1 MKAFWLSHRTG
12 LRAKTIK
19 SLIVA
24 LLIPL
29 FSFGGPSGFYTA
41 AQALSNPVPKSST
54 NDAKSVTA
62 CSSKYKLAFQ
72 YSKTNKSQYS
82 AMMLGW
88 RRGTPTV
95 LSNEANMLLEWKR
108 GTPTVTAL
116 LGGAQTALTRFLSA
130 NPSANVE
137 PNLLIIDDQFDTQTA
152 VDAANSAVA
161 DGCVLGVIGP
171 SSSHIAK
178 YVIPIYS
185 AAGIPMISPSAIDP
199 SLANTSGGTF
209 HRIVLPEDPNDLRT
223 LNTLKAMGITKPA
236 IFEDD
241 QSNPDLMSRW
251 ARAPNILTQ
260 SLLEWKRGTPTVTA
274 RTEIINKLK
283 AEGANGYLFNGYGGY
298 DGYNGNSELAGLF
311 AGELYS
317 VCPSCKPLVYGE
329 NSGILF
335 MDEKWIS
342 TGNFGFDSFTALSNS
357 MPMQFHSSTIQEY
370 FDYFG
375 NTQYLAESYDA
386 TKFLLAG
393 ILAGNTTRSNLNT
406 FINTKKFNGLSG
418 PISFE
423 SNGELSGRTQLR
435 FSVINQQI
443 TAVSGLPSGYVPNE
457 AVSSFTPSS
466 PTLTNLTIKVKDF
479 TDSAT
484 ASFIDVNTAYA
495 NYRISRLADSSAV
508 LSLPNG
514 VSTITVSPNS
524 PTLKAVDRQEIGIR
538 RSQFEVTVTS
548 GSITSVKNL
557 KDNSSVS
564 ASGGIYNLKLPAPTV
579 IMKLG
584 SSTNFEGAQ
593 LIVEP
598 YITSSLNQLR
608 EGDSGYFNSNNEV
621 FLTYVPKYK
630 YDYSFAFNKP
640 EWWQNK
646 GYAGGTFMA
655 SSLTSDP
662 FTISVTPPTSKIT
675 GQLSGT
681 FGTDSKVYLEMFE
694 GRWRPDGSTQISTDG
709 HFGFPGYNDF
719 PLRIRA
725 VSIVDGKQVSFA
737 YSESFTLTTGSPTKL
752 NLSVTL
758 PTLNVSGQATVD
770 GVAQP
775 NADFS
780 VQISTP
786 TGRLTVL
793 NSKTDASGNFSLGLP
808 SDTYT
813 ITFAQPGTRDF
824 ATTQIQC
831 VVVGGVS
838 KTCNAAL
845 GAPTLVGILS
855 GIPGLT
861 KASAY
866 LFNDYGGGKWY
877 MSKMGYNTPLNSN
890 NKFSFFTTPGTY
902 RIQFM
907 VWANGRNY
915 AVFGPKCVVVAGSK
929 TVCDA
934 TFPADK
940 FNIKFKNLNGTAFTG
955 NMAVNFS
962 LATTN
967 EQVMG
972 MQTTLK
978 VLESDTFTVPLIDG
992 DYKLKINPAID
1003 SVTTGVS
1010 REFTFS
1016 ITSGS
1021 VTNLKP
1027 TDTSTAIT
1035 ASGGIFSLTLGQPQL
1050 AGRVFDSNGTT
1061 PLSGMRIYYGKP
1073 GVAEY
1078 VGPITDA
1085 SGFFIF
1091 DLANKI
1097 VDGPINIWALD
1108 AYSKKLITTGI
1119 STGTNIESVT
1129 ITNGYGP
1136 TNIVLVARSPNLTG
1150 TVSAPGGVAK
1160 MNYLRLLTL
1169 QSGKWIY
1176 SGRTMRTGT
1185 LGQFGIY
1192 LPVGSYRIQ
1201 TYSDNSVGGL
1211 ETLGPICAVTSDTP
1225 TVCNI
1230 SMDVP
1235 NVTGSVSV
1243 SGKTTSFW
1251 FVNFTKTDGT
1261 GGSQGGIT
1269 DWGSEN
1275 KFAAKLEP
1283 GTYRASVGLYVYGEN
1298 KYFQLVNIFSNEC
1311 VVPSTGS
1318 VICSIAAPAPNLK
1331 FKVRSSTGEVLTSS
1345 YLYLLQVKSGNNYI
1359 GYNNISSGYLQ
1370 KTSGGLGST
1379 FESPLLDGSYRLTLT
1394 PQGNVTSGGVAQ
1406 VYIFDVSSG
1415 LVTNL
1420 RIEGTTTAITPSDGV
1435 YTLRLRSPALAGRV
1449 VTADGASGAAN
1460 IRVEAFLGNNQ
1471 FNAYTDNNGY
1481 FGFNLGSTNIDG
1493 SYVLRA
1499 RVNENDNLRADSL
1512 ETTTVVSG
1520 GLGPVNLVLNLRVPN
1535 VTGTV
1540 SGPLGLSTNT
1550 WVYARKLT
1558 QNGGWQEVSNPYRYT
1573 TAEGKFGYNL
1583 EPGTYQFEV
1592 QGNLERAGG
1601 TGTTSANCVV
1611 VAGQNKECNVTLP
1624 APNMT
1629 GVLKIGGV
1637 ITQGS
1642 VEFLKASSN
1651 AKENF
1656 YSYVGKS
1663 TSTNNIG
1670 YFGLSMSPGTYR
1682 SRVYVWSKNNYYFGP
1697 TCVVPDSGNVTCDID
1712 LPATNLRVQV
1722 SSSSG
1727 VAQTAGTAI
1736 LISANFDG
1744 YRFDGSWIN
1753 AQSAQAGIFDLNLVN
1768 GNYTI
1773 TAYPGSN
1780 QKLGKP
1786 QVFNITVESST
1797 VTSIKQLGSISNLT
1811 STSGVYTLTLASS
1824 PIAGTVVAPDGT
1836 TPTPNSRVDLY
1847 NQQKICQ
1854 YCEISASNSDQSG
1867 YFGFDKVQDGQYEMI
1882 ARQPY
1887 ADPTKADSL
1896 PISVTVT
1903 GGMGSS
1909 TLVVPLRTP
1918 NVTGVVRG
1926 PLGVSAGN
1934 WIQVF
1939 RVTEN
1944 NGRTQP
1950 ATAKAVYTD
1959 AQGNF
1964 SFNLES
1970 GNYLFYAQADLK
1982 SAGGIATTSN
1992 LCVVPSSG
2000 NVTCSITLNSA
2011 NLKIKIVNDS
2021 NAVLEGSWA
2030 YIYYAEKEQNSI
2042 KNANPGFSFTSSGVG
2057 EVFLEDGTWSLQ
2069 VEPPYNNSLYSRTN
2083 LTVKVASGAVTEV
2096 KNSSG
2101 ETLTVSGGYYSIPL
2115 PGVNLKGLISF
2126 GGETYTTSAYVQ
2138 IKRFNGKYYDYVDG
2152 RWVYNGVFGFKVAAG
2167 TYQIEVRPYS
2177 NSSNGPVVTYVS
2189 DCVVASSGV
2198 TTCNVALS
2206 SGNLSGKIT
2215 NELGDTY
2222 RYSYANIWKMANG
2235 EYRDY
2240 QWVEVNSGVF
2250 RVNLAD
2256 GTYRIRVEPYW
2267 EYRSSYTSREYEITV
2282 LSNAVTQVK
2291 DLWLNE
2297 TVTAVSGIYP
2307 FRLGTPSVRGKVLQP
2322 GTSTV
2327 GVRDVNILVAPVG
2340 QENKWIYS
2348 TNTDTSGNFA
2358 LTIPDGTYVIQ
2369 AVPYGTGFQYGKSES
2384 QTITVSGGSMSGTI
2398 TLRLRNP
2405 NLTGRIVTPGAS
2417 PVPLANV
2424 NVNIWIENEYF
2435 YTWTDSSGQFGVFV
2449 DKANPDCPNRCSLM
2463 LNYFKSSDYTF
2474 KRYAISSI
2482 GNIGDKAIGGVTSRV
2497 TVVVPQTGSLTLP
2510 NQYGYV
2516 AVESI
2521 DSVTSQSTW
2530 SSGGH
2535 TDESGQV
2542 GLNLD
2547 TGVKYRLT
2555 FYPGYQVVGQFAPK
2569 VVNIESFSPVTNET
2583 MTVSFDKPNL
2593 QLKVSSHAGVANMY
2607 GWYQVNKLNVS
2618 TSQYEFYSNNY
2629 LNQLGEGAVI
2639 LPNGTF
2645 TIRFWP
2651 GKTSGVE
2658 REISVTVSS
2667 GVASGSEISA
2677 GIATVVLP
2685 TGNISGYVRNQSSV
2699 ALKEIIVTAVRDTDS
2714 TKTISTVT
2722 DENGYYELNLDR
2734 TYAWTVKAIEV
2745 KSAAFSSVSIAT
2757 ASPSNS
2763 ALANRNITI
2772 TIP

>member
-1 MKAFWLSHRTG
+1 
-12 LRAKTIK
+12 
-19 SLIVA
+19 
-24 LLIPL
+24 LIPL
-29 FSFGGPSGFYTA
+29 FSFGGPTGFYTA
-41 AQALSNPVPKSST
+41 AQALTNSVPKSST

-72 YSKTNKSQYS
+72 YSKTNKNKYN
-82 AMMLGW
+82 AAMLGW

-116 LGGAQTALTRFLSA
+116 LGGAQTALNRFLTA
-130 NPSANVE
+130 NPSANVDA
-137 PNLLIIDDQFDTQTA
+137 NLMVIDDQFDTQTA

-161 DGCVLGVIGP
+161 DGCILGVIGP
-171 SSSHIAK
+171 SSSHIAE

-185 AAGIPMISPSAIDP
+185 AAGIPMISPAAIDP
-199 SLANTSGGTF
+199 SLANTAGGTF

-223 LNTLKAMGITKPA
+223 LSTLKAMGITKPA

-241 QSNPDLMSRW
+241 QSNPELLSRW
-251 ARAPNILTQ
+251 ARAPNVLPQ
-260 SLLEWKRGTPTVTA
+260 SLLEWKRGTPTVTS
-274 RTEIINKLK
+274 RTEIINKVK
-283 AEGANGYLFNGYGGY
+283 ADGANGYLFNGYGGF
-298 DGYNGNSELAGLF
+298 DGYNGNSELAGTF
-311 AGELYS
+311 AGELKS
-317 VCPSCKPLVYGE
+317 ACSNCSPLIYGE

-357 MPMQFHSSTIQEY
+357 MPMQFHSSSIQDY
-370 FDYFG
+370 FKYFG
-375 NTQYLAESYDA
+375 NTQFLAESYDA

-423 SNGELSGRTQLR
+423 SNGELSGRTQFR
-435 FSVINQQI
+435 FSVVNQQI
-443 TAVSGLPSGYVPNE
+443 TAVSGLPSGYVPDE

-466 PTLTNLTIKVKDF
+466 PTLTSLTIKVKDF

-484 ASFIDVNTAYA
+484 ASFIDVNTTYN

-514 VSTITVSPNS
+514 VSTITISPNS
-524 PTLKAVDRQEIGIR
+524 PTLKANDREEIGIR
-538 RSQFEVTVTS
+538 RSQYEVTIS
-548 GSITSVKNL
+548 GGAVTSVKDL
-557 KDNSSVS
+557 KSSTTIA
-564 ASGGIYNLKLPAPTV
+564 ASGGMYNLTLPAPTA
-579 IMKLG
+579 IIKIGG
-584 SSTNFEGAQ
+584 SVNFKGSQ
-593 LIVEP
+593 LVVQP
-598 YITSSLNQLR
+598 YITSALNQLR
-608 EGDSGYFNSNNEV
+608 EGDLGYFNLNNEV

-630 YDYSFAFNKP
+630 YDYSISFSNP
-640 EWWQNK
+640 EFWQNK
-646 GYAGGTFMA
+646 GYIGGEFLA
-655 SSLTSDP
+655 SSLTTDP
-662 FTISVTPPTSKIT
+662 TRISVTAPTSKIT

-681 FGTDSKVYLEMFE
+681 YGANSKVYLEMFE
-694 GRWRPDGSTQISTDG
+694 GRWRPDGSTQISADG

-719 PLRIRA
+719 PLRVRA
-725 VSIVDGKQVSFA
+725 VSIVDGNQVSFT

-752 NLSVTL
+752 NLSVAM
-758 PTLNVSGQATVD
+758 PSLNVSGAATLEGTGQP
-770 GVAQP
+770 GV
-775 NADFS
+775 NFT
-780 VQISTP
+780 VQRTDAS
-786 TGRLTVL
+786 GRLTVL
-793 NSKTDASGNFSLGLP
+793 IGKTDSSGNFSLGLP

-813 ITFAQPGTRDF
+813 ISFNQPTSRDF
-824 ATTQIQC
+824 TTTQIQC
-831 VVVGGVS
+831 VVVSGVS
-838 KTCNAAL
+838 KVCNAAL
-845 GAPTLVGILS
+845 GVPTLVGTLS

-866 LFNDYGGGKWY
+866 LYSDYGGGKWY
-877 MSKMGYNTPLNSN
+877 LNKIGYNVPLNSE
-890 NKFSFFTTPGTY
+890 NKFSFFTVPGTY
-902 RIQFM
+902 RVQFM
-907 VWANGRNY
+907 IWANGKNY
-915 AVFGPKCVVVAGSK
+915 AVFGPKCVVVAGVK

-934 TFPADK
+934 AFPTDK
-940 FNIKFKNLNGTAFTG
+940 FNFKVKNLDGTPYAG
-955 NMAVNFS
+955 SASVNFS
-962 LATTN
+962 LTTTN
-967 EQVMG
+967 EQITG
-972 MQTTLK
+972 LQTTLNIA
-978 VLESDTFTVPLIDG
+978 ESDSFTVPLLDG
-992 DYKLKINPAID
+992 EYKFRINPRIESAT
-1003 SVTTGVS
+1003 VGVS

-1016 ITSGS
+1016 VSSGAIS
-1021 VTNLKP
+1021 SLVA
-1027 TDTSTAIT
+1027 TDTTTAIT
-1035 ASGGIFSLTLGQPQL
+1035 ASSGIFSLVLGRPQL
-1050 AGRVFDSNGTT
+1050 AGRVVGSDGVT
-1061 PLSGMRIYYGKP
+1061 PLSNMRIYFGTP
-1073 GVAEY
+1073 GVSENT
-1078 VGPITDA
+1078 GPTTNA
-1085 SGFFIF
+1085 SGNFVF
-1091 DLANKI
+1091 NTNTKI
-1097 VDGPINIWALD
+1097 SNGIISVWALD
-1108 AYSKKLITTGI
+1108 SFNKKIPTSGI
-1119 STGTNIESVT
+1119 STGTSIESIT

-1136 TNIVLVARSPNLTG
+1136 TNILLTAKVPNLTG
-1150 TVSAPGGVAK
+1150 IVSAPGGVAK
-1160 MNYLRLLTL
+1160 QNFLRLLTL

-1176 SGRTMRTGT
+1176 NGRTMRTGT

-1211 ETLGPICAVTSDTP
+1211 ETLGPICVVSSDTP

-1235 NVTGSVSV
+1235 NLTGTVSV
-1243 SGKTTSFW
+1243 SGKTSNFW
-1251 FVNFTKTDGT
+1251 FVNFTKIDGT
-1261 GGSQGGIT
+1261 GGSPGGIT

-1275 KFAAKLEP
+1275 NFAAKLEP

-1298 KYFQLVNIFSNEC
+1298 KYFQLVNTFSNEC

-1318 VICSIAAPAPNLK
+1318 VVCDIAAPAPNLK

-1345 YLYLLQVKSGNNYI
+1345 YLHLLQIKSGNNYI
-1359 GYNNISSGYLQ
+1359 GYNNISSNFLQ

-1379 FESPLLDGSYRLTLT
+1379 FEAPLLDGSYRLTIT

-1406 VYIFDVSSG
+1406 VFIFDVSNG
-1415 LVTNL
+1415 VVTNL
-1420 RIEGTTTAITPSDGV
+1420 RIEGTTTAISPSDGV

-1449 VTADGASGAAN
+1449 VTADGATGAAN
-1460 IRVEAFLGNNQ
+1460 IRVEALLGKNP
-1471 FNAYTDNNGY
+1471 FIAYTDSNGY
-1481 FGFNLGSTNIDG
+1481 FGFNLGSENIDG
-1493 SYVLRA
+1493 SYVVRA
-1499 RVNENDNLRADSL
+1499 RVNESDNLRADSL
-1512 ETTTVVSG
+1512 ETTTTVSD
-1520 GLGPVNLVLNLRVPN
+1520 GLGPINLVLNLRAPN

-1540 SGPLGLSTNT
+1540 SGPLGLSTDT
-1550 WVYARKLT
+1550 WVYAKKLN
-1558 QNGGWQEVSNPYRYT
+1558 QNGGWQEISNPYRYT

-1583 EPGTYQFEV
+1583 EPGTYQFDV

-1611 VAGQNKECNVTLP
+1611 IAGQNKVCDITLP

-1642 VEFLKASSN
+1642 VEFLKATSN

-1663 TSTNNIG
+1663 TATNNSG

-1722 SSSSG
+1722 ASSSG

-1736 LISANFDG
+1736 LISGYFDG

-1753 AQSAQAGIFDLNLVN
+1753 AQSAQVGIFDLNLVN

-1786 QVFNITVESST
+1786 QTFNITVESST
-1797 VTSIKQLGSISNLT
+1797 VTSIKQSGSTSNLT
-1811 STSGVYTLTLASS
+1811 AASGIYTLTLASS
-1824 PIAGTVVAPDGT
+1824 PVAGTVVATDGT

-1847 NQQKICQ
+1847 NQQKICS
-1854 YCEISASNSDQSG
+1854 YCEVTATTSDQSG
-1867 YFGFDKVQDGQYEMI
+1867 YFGFDKVEDGQYQMI

-1896 PISVTVT
+1896 PVSVTVT

-1918 NVTGVVRG
+1918 NMTGVVRG

-1934 WIQVF
+1934 WIQVYK
-1939 RVTEN
+1939 VTEN

-1950 ATAKAVYTD
+1950 ATAKGVYTD

-1964 SFNLES
+1964 SFNLEA

-2000 NVTCSITLNSA
+2000 NVTCNITLNSA
-2011 NLKIKIVNDS
+2011 NLKVKIVDDA

-2042 KNANPGFSFTSSGVG
+2042 KNTNPSFSFTSSGVG

-2069 VEPPYNNSLYSRTN
+2069 AEPPYNNSLYSRSV

-2101 ETLTVSGGYYSIPL
+2101 ETLTVSSGYYSIPL

-2126 GGETYTTSAYVQ
+2126 GGETYTNSSYIQV
-2138 IKRFNGKYYDYVDG
+2138 KRFNGKYYDYTDG
-2152 RWVYNGVFGFKVAAG
+2152 RWVYNGVFGFKVAPG
-2167 TYQIEVRPYS
+2167 TYQLEVRPYS
-2177 NSSNGPVVTYVS
+2177 NSTNGPVVTYVS

-2198 TTCNVALS
+2198 ATCNVALS

-2282 LSNAVTQVK
+2282 VSNAVTQVK

-2297 TVTAVSGIYP
+2297 TVTAVSGVYP
-2307 FRLGTPSVRGKVLQP
+2307 FRLGTPSVSGKVLEP

-2340 QENKWIYS
+2340 EENKWIYS
-2348 TNTDTSGNFA
+2348 TNTDASGNFA
-2358 LTIPDGTYVIQ
+2358 LTIPDGTYVIR

-2384 QTITVSGGSMSGTI
+2384 QTITVSGGAMSGTI

-2417 PVPLANV
+2417 PVGLANV

-2449 DKANPDCPNRCSLM
+2449 DKANPDCPSNCSLM

-2474 KRYAISSI
+2474 KRYTIGAI
-2482 GNIGDKAIGGVTSRV
+2482 GNIGDKAIGGVTSRA
-2497 TVVVPQTGSLTLP
+2497 TVVVPQSGSLTLP

-2542 GLNLD
+2542 GLNLE

-2607 GWYQVNKLNVS
+2607 GWYQVNKLNSS

-2639 LPNGTF
+2639 LPDGSF

-2667 GVASGSEISA
+2667 GVASGSEISD
-2677 GIATVVLP
+2677 GKATVVLP

-2763 ALANRNITI
+2763 ALSNRNITI

>member
-1 MKAFWLSHRTG
+1 MKAFWLRHRTSFKS
-12 LRAKTIK
+12 RTIK
-19 SLIVA
+19 LLIA
-24 LLIPL
+24 SLLIPL
-29 FSFGGPSGFYTA
+29 FSFGGPTGFYTA
-41 AQALSNPVPKSST
+41 AQALSNSVPKSSS
-54 NDAKSVTA
+54 NDAKSVTT
-62 CSSKYKLAFQ
+62 CSSKFKLAFQ
-72 YSKTNKSQYS
+72 YSKTNKNKYN
-82 AMMLGW
+82 AAMLGW

-116 LGGAQTALTRFLSA
+116 LGGAQTALNRFLSA
-130 NPSANVE
+130 NPSANVDA
-137 PNLLIIDDQFDTQTA
+137 NLMVIDDQFDTQTA
-152 VDAANSAVA
+152 VDQANSVVA

-178 YVIPIYS
+178 HVIPIYS

-199 SLANTSGGTF
+199 SLANTAGGTF

-223 LNTLKAMGITKPA
+223 LNTLKAMGITRPA

-251 ARAPNILTQ
+251 ARAPNVLPQ
-260 SLLEWKRGTPTVTA
+260 SLLEWKRGTPTVTS
-274 RTEIINKLK
+274 RTEIINKAK
-283 AEGANGYLFNGYGGY
+283 SDGANGYLYNGYEDWDSY
-298 DGYNGNSELAGLF
+298 DGGPTRF
-311 AGELYS
+311 APEFKQ
-317 VCPSCKPLVYGE
+317 VCPTCSPLVYGE

-335 MDEKWIS
+335 FDQKWFDPV
-342 TGNFGFDSFTALSNS
+342 GNPGFESVTVLSNS
-357 MPMQFHSSTIQEY
+357 MPMQYHSNTYLAY
-370 FDYFG
+370 FDDTGHF
-375 NTQYLAESYDA
+375 QYTAESYDA

-393 ILAGNTTRSNLNT
+393 ILAGNTTRSNLNNY
-406 FINTKKFNGLSG
+406 INTKKFNGLSG
-418 PISFE
+418 PISFKT
-423 SNGELSGRTQLR
+423 NGELASRSQFVFRIVNG
-435 FSVINQQI
+435 QI
-443 TAVSGLPSGYVPNE
+443 TLVSGLPAGYIPNE
-457 AVSSFTPSS
+457 AISSFTASS

-484 ASFIDVNTAYA
+484 ASFIDVNTSYN
-495 NYRISRLADSSAV
+495 NYRISRLEDSSAV

-514 VSTITVSPNS
+514 VSTITISPNS
-524 PTLKAVDRQEIGIR
+524 PTLKANDRQEIGIR
-538 RSQFEVTVTS
+538 RSQYEVTVTS

-557 KDNSSVS
+557 KDNSTVS
-564 ASGGIYNLKLPAPTV
+564 ASGGIYSLKLPAPTV
-579 IMKLG
+579 IMKVSG
-584 SSTNFEGAQ
+584 ASNFSGAELVVQ
-593 LIVEP
+593 P
-598 YITSSLNQLR
+598 YITSALNQLR
-608 EGDSGYFNSNNEV
+608 EGDRGYFNTNNEV
-621 FLTYVPKYK
+621 YVTYVPKYK
-630 YDYSFAFNKP
+630 YDYSVTFSDP
-640 EWWQNK
+640 EFWQNA
-646 GYAGGTFMA
+646 GYVGDEFLA

-662 FTISVTPPTSKIT
+662 TRISITPPTSKIT

-681 FGTDSKVYLEMFE
+681 YGADSKIYLENFD
-694 GRWRPDGSTQISTDG
+694 GRWRFSDSTLISADG
-709 HFGFPGYNDF
+709 HFGFAGYNNTPF
-719 PLRIRA
+719 RVRA
-725 VSIVDGKQVSFA
+725 VSIVNGNQVSFA
-737 YSESFTLTTGSPTKL
+737 YSESFTLTTASPTKF
-752 NLSVTL
+752 N
-758 PTLNVSGQATVD
+758 
-770 GVAQP
+770 
-775 NADFS
+775 
-780 VQISTP
+780 
-786 TGRLTVL
+786 LTVAMPASNVTGAATL
-793 NSKTDASGNFSLGLP
+793 EGTGKPGVDFTVQRSDQSGRITVLIGKTDSSGNFSLGLP
-808 SDTYT
+808 ADTYT
-813 ITFAQPGTRDF
+813 IIFNQPASRDF
-824 ATTQIQC
+824 STTQIQC
-831 VVVGGVS
+831 VVVTGVS
-838 KTCNAAL
+838 KVCNAAL
-845 GAPTLVGILS
+845 GAPTLVGTLS
-855 GIPGLT
+855 GIPGLV

-866 LFNDYGGGKWY
+866 LFNDFGGGKWF
-877 MSKMGYNTPLNSN
+877 MSKMGYNTPLNSE

-907 VWANGRNY
+907 IAANGRNY
-915 AVFGPKCVVVAGSK
+915 GVFGPKCVVVAGVK

-934 TFPADK
+934 AFPTDK
-940 FNIKFKNLNGTAFTG
+940 FNFKVKNLDGTPYVGSAS
-955 NMAVNFS
+955 VNFS
-962 LATTN
+962 LTSTN
-967 EQVMG
+967 EQITG
-972 MQTTLK
+972 LQTTLNIS
-978 VLESDTFTVPLIDG
+978 ESDSFTVPLLNG
-992 DYKLKINPAID
+992 DYKLRINPRTD
-1003 SVTTGVS
+1003 SATVGVS

-1016 ITSGS
+1016 VSSGVIS
-1021 VTNLKP
+1021 SFVA
-1027 TDTSTAIT
+1027 TDTTTAIT
-1035 ASGGIFSLTLGQPQL
+1035 ATSGIYSLVLGRPQL
-1050 AGRVFDSNGTT
+1050 AGRVVGSDGVT
-1061 PLSGMRIYYGKP
+1061 PLSNMRVYYGTP
-1073 GVAEY
+1073 GVSENA
-1078 VGPITDA
+1078 GPLTNT
-1085 SGFFIF
+1085 SGNFVFNL
-1091 DLANKI
+1091 DTKLSNG
-1097 VDGPINIWALD
+1097 VVSIWALD
-1108 AYSKKLITTGI
+1108 AFNKKVGTSGI
-1119 STGTNIESVT
+1119 STGTSVETVT
-1129 ITNGYGP
+1129 ISDGFGP
-1136 TNIVLVARSPNLTG
+1136 TNILLKAKIPNLVG
-1150 TVSAPGGVAK
+1150 TVSAPGGVSK

-1176 SGRTMRTGT
+1176 NGRTMRTGT

-1192 LPVGSYRIQ
+1192 LPIGSYRIQ
-1201 TYSDNSVGGL
+1201 TYSDSAVGGL
-1211 ETLGPICAVTSDTP
+1211 GTLGPICAVTSDTP

-1235 NVTGSVSV
+1235 NVTGSISV
-1243 SGKTTSFW
+1243 SGKTSSFW
-1251 FVNFTKTDGT
+1251 FVNFAKTDGT
-1261 GGSQGGIT
+1261 GAQQGGII
-1269 DWGSEN
+1269 DWSAESE
-1275 KFAAKLEP
+1275 FAAKLEP
-1283 GTYRASVGLYVYGEN
+1283 GIYRASVGLYVYGEN

-1318 VICSIAAPAPNLK
+1318 VVCDIAAPAPNLK
-1331 FKVRSSTGEVLTSS
+1331 FKVRSSTGEVLTSN
-1345 YLYLLQVKSGNNYI
+1345 YIYQLQVKSGNNYL
-1359 GYNNISSGYLQ
+1359 GDGSISSGYLQ

-1379 FESPLLDGSYRLTLT
+1379 FESPLLDGSYRLTLS
-1394 PQGNVTSGGVAQ
+1394 PQGNATSGGVAQ

-1415 LVTNL
+1415 AVTNL
-1420 RIEGTTTAITPSDGV
+1420 RIEGTTTAITPADGV

-1449 VTADGASGAAN
+1449 VTADGATGAAN
-1460 IRVEAFLGNNQ
+1460 IRVEAFLGKNQ

-1481 FGFNLGSTNIDG
+1481 FGFNLGSANIDG
-1493 SYVLRA
+1493 SYVVRA

-1520 GLGPVNLVLNLRVPN
+1520 GLGPVNLVLNLRFPN

-1550 WVYARKLT
+1550 WVYAKRLT

-1583 EPGTYQFEV
+1583 EPGTYQFDV

-1611 VAGQNKECNVTLP
+1611 VAGQNKECNITLP

-1642 VEFLKASSN
+1642 VEFLKATSN

-1663 TSTNNIG
+1663 TATNNSG

-1697 TCVVPDSGNVTCDID
+1697 ACVVPDSGSVTCDID

-1722 SSSSG
+1722 ASSNG
-1727 VAQTAGTAI
+1727 VAQTTGTAI

-1753 AQSAQAGIFDLNLVN
+1753 AQSAQAGIFDLNLIN

-1811 STSGVYTLTLASS
+1811 ASSGIYTLTLASS

-1847 NQQKICQ
+1847 NQQKVCL
-1854 YCEISASNSDQSG
+1854 YCEMSATSSDQSG
-1867 YFGFDKVQDGQYEMI
+1867 YFSFEKVQDGQYQMI

-1896 PISVTVT
+1896 PVSVTVT

-1934 WIQVF
+1934 WIQATK
-1939 RVTEN
+1939 VTEN
-1944 NGRTQP
+1944 NGRSEL
-1950 ATAKAVYTD
+1950 ATARAVVTD

-1964 SFNLES
+1964 SFNLEP

-2000 NVTCSITLNSA
+2000 NVTCNITLNSS

-2021 NAVLEGSWA
+2021 NSVLEGSWA
-2030 YIYYAEKEQNSI
+2030 YIYYAEKEMSSV
-2042 KNANPGFSFTSSGVG
+2042 KNTNPGFSYTSSGVG

-2096 KNSSG
+2096 KNFSG
-2101 ETLTVSGGYYSIPL
+2101 ETLTASGGYYSIPL

-2126 GGETYTTSAYVQ
+2126 GGETYTTSTYVQ
-2138 IKRFNGKYYDYVDG
+2138 VKRFNGKYYDYTDG
-2152 RWVYNGVFGFKVAAG
+2152 RWVYNGVFGFKVAPG
-2167 TYQIEVRPYS
+2167 TYQLEVRPYS
-2177 NSSNGPVVTYVS
+2177 NSSNGPVVTYSS
-2189 DCVVASSGV
+2189 DCVVATSGV

-2222 RYSYANIWKMANG
+2222 RYSYANMWKMVNG

-2267 EYRSSYTSREYEITV
+2267 DYRSSYTSREYEITV
-2282 LSNAVTQVK
+2282 VSNAVTQVK
-2291 DLWLNE
+2291 DLWSNE

-2307 FRLGTPSVRGKVLQP
+2307 FRLGTPSVRGKVLEP

-2327 GVRDVNILVAPVG
+2327 GVRDVNILVAPLG

-2348 TNTDTSGNFA
+2348 TNTDNSGNFA

-2384 QTITVSGGSMSGTI
+2384 QTITVTGGAMSGTI

-2417 PVPLANV
+2417 PVGLANV

-2449 DKANPDCPNRCSLM
+2449 DKANPDCPSKCSLM

-2474 KRYAISSI
+2474 KRYTIGAI

-2497 TVVVPQTGSLTLP
+2497 TVLIPQTGSLTIP

-2530 SSGGH
+2530 GSGGH

-2542 GLNLD
+2542 GLDLT

-2569 VVNIESFSPVTNET
+2569 VVNIESFSPITNET
-2583 MTVSFDKPNL
+2583 MTVSFDRPNL

-2607 GWYQVNKLNVS
+2607 GWYQVNKLNSS
-2618 TSQYEFYSNNY
+2618 TSQYEFFTNNY

-2639 LPNGTF
+2639 LPDGSF

-2677 GIATVVLP
+2677 GKATVVLP
-2685 TGNISGYVRNQSSV
+2685 TGNISGFVRNQSSV

-2734 TYAWTVKAIEV
+2734 TYAWTIKAIEV

-2757 ASPSNS
+2757 ASPSNA
-2763 ALANRNITI
+2763 ALSNRNITI

>member
-1 MKAFWLSHRTG
+1 M
-12 LRAKTIK
+12 
-19 SLIVA
+19 
-24 LLIPL
+24 
-29 FSFGGPSGFYTA
+29 PS
-41 AQALSNPVPKSST
+41 
-54 NDAKSVTA
+54 
-62 CSSKYKLAFQ
+62 
-72 YSKTNKSQYS
+72 
-82 AMMLGW
+82 
-88 RRGTPTV
+88 
-95 LSNEANMLLEWKR
+95 
-108 GTPTVTAL
+108 
-116 LGGAQTALTRFLSA
+116 
-130 NPSANVE
+130 
-137 PNLLIIDDQFDTQTA
+137 
-152 VDAANSAVA
+152 
-161 DGCVLGVIGP
+161 
-171 SSSHIAK
+171 
-178 YVIPIYS
+178 
-185 AAGIPMISPSAIDP
+185 
-199 SLANTSGGTF
+199 
-209 HRIVLPEDPNDLRT
+209 
-223 LNTLKAMGITKPA
+223 
-236 IFEDD
+236 
-241 QSNPDLMSRW
+241 
-251 ARAPNILTQ
+251 
-260 SLLEWKRGTPTVTA
+260 
-274 RTEIINKLK
+274 
-283 AEGANGYLFNGYGGY
+283 
-298 DGYNGNSELAGLF
+298 
-311 AGELYS
+311 
-317 VCPSCKPLVYGE
+317 
-329 NSGILF
+329 
-335 MDEKWIS
+335 
-342 TGNFGFDSFTALSNS
+342 
-357 MPMQFHSSTIQEY
+357 
-370 FDYFG
+370 
-375 NTQYLAESYDA
+375 
-386 TKFLLAG
+386 
-393 ILAGNTTRSNLNT
+393 
-406 FINTKKFNGLSG
+406 
-418 PISFE
+418 
-423 SNGELSGRTQLR
+423 
-435 FSVINQQI
+435 
-443 TAVSGLPSGYVPNE
+443 
-457 AVSSFTPSS
+457 
-466 PTLTNLTIKVKDF
+466 
-479 TDSAT
+479 
-484 ASFIDVNTAYA
+484 
-495 NYRISRLADSSAV
+495 
-508 LSLPNG
+508 
-514 VSTITVSPNS
+514 
-524 PTLKAVDRQEIGIR
+524 
-538 RSQFEVTVTS
+538 
-548 GSITSVKNL
+548 
-557 KDNSSVS
+557 
-564 ASGGIYNLKLPAPTV
+564 
-579 IMKLG
+579 
-584 SSTNFEGAQ
+584 
-593 LIVEP
+593 
-598 YITSSLNQLR
+598 
-608 EGDSGYFNSNNEV
+608 
-621 FLTYVPKYK
+621 
-630 YDYSFAFNKP
+630 
-640 EWWQNK
+640 
-646 GYAGGTFMA
+646 
-655 SSLTSDP
+655 
-662 FTISVTPPTSKIT
+662 
-675 GQLSGT
+675 
-681 FGTDSKVYLEMFE
+681 
-694 GRWRPDGSTQISTDG
+694 
-709 HFGFPGYNDF
+709 
-719 PLRIRA
+719 
-725 VSIVDGKQVSFA
+725 
-737 YSESFTLTTGSPTKL
+737 
-752 NLSVTL
+752 
-758 PTLNVSGQATVD
+758 LNVSGAATLEGTGQP
-770 GVAQP
+770 GV
-775 NADFS
+775 NFT
-780 VQISTP
+780 VQRTDAS
-786 TGRLTVL
+786 GRLTVL
-793 NSKTDASGNFSLGLP
+793 IGKTDSSGNFSLGLP

-813 ITFAQPGTRDF
+813 ISFNQPTSRDF
-824 ATTQIQC
+824 STTQIQC
-831 VVVGGVS
+831 VVVSGVS
-838 KTCNAAL
+838 KVCNAAL
-845 GAPTLVGILS
+845 GVPTLVGTLS

-866 LFNDYGGGKWY
+866 LYTDYGGGKWY
-877 MSKMGYNTPLNSN
+877 LNKMGYNVPLNSE
-890 NKFSFFTTPGTY
+890 NKFSFFTVPGTY
-902 RIQFM
+902 RVQFM
-907 VWANGRNY
+907 VWANGKNY
-915 AVFGPKCVVVAGSK
+915 AVFGPKCVVVAGVK

-934 TFPADK
+934 AFPTDK
-940 FNIKFKNLNGTAFTG
+940 FNFKVKNLDGTPYVGSAS
-955 NMAVNFS
+955 VNFS
-962 LATTN
+962 LTTTN
-967 EQVMG
+967 EQITG
-972 MQTTLK
+972 LQTTLNIA
-978 VLESDTFTVPLIDG
+978 ESDSFTVPLLDG
-992 DYKLKINPAID
+992 EYKFRINPRIESAT
-1003 SVTTGVS
+1003 VGVS

-1016 ITSGS
+1016 VSSGAIS
-1021 VTNLKP
+1021 SFVA
-1027 TDTSTAIT
+1027 TDTTTAIT
-1035 ASGGIFSLTLGQPQL
+1035 ASSGIFSLVLGRPQL
-1050 AGRVFDSNGTT
+1050 AGRVVGSDGVT
-1061 PLSGMRIYYGKP
+1061 PLSNMRIYFGTP
-1073 GVAEY
+1073 GVSENT
-1078 VGPITDA
+1078 GPTTNA
-1085 SGFFIF
+1085 SGNFVF
-1091 DLANKI
+1091 NTNTKI
-1097 VDGPINIWALD
+1097 SNGVISVWALD
-1108 AYSKKLITTGI
+1108 SFNKKIPTSGI
-1119 STGTNIESVT
+1119 SIGTSIESVT

-1136 TNIVLVARSPNLTG
+1136 TDILLRAKEPNLTG
-1150 TVSAPGGVAK
+1150 IVSAPGGVAK
-1160 MNYLRLLTL
+1160 QNFLRLLTL

-1176 SGRTMRTGT
+1176 NGRTMRTGT

-1201 TYSDNSVGGL
+1201 TYSDSTVGGL
-1211 ETLGPICAVTSDTP
+1211 ETLGPICAVSSDTP

-1235 NVTGSVSV
+1235 NLTGTVSV
-1243 SGKTTSFW
+1243 SGKTTDFW

-1269 DWGSEN
+1269 DWGSQN

-1283 GTYRASVGLYVYGEN
+1283 GTYRASVGLYVYGES

-1311 VVPSTGS
+1311 VVPSTGL
-1318 VICSIAAPAPNLK
+1318 VVCDIAAPAPNLK

-1359 GYNNISSGYLQ
+1359 GYNNISSSFLQ
-1370 KTSGGLGST
+1370 KTTGGLGST
-1379 FESPLLDGSYRLTLT
+1379 FESSLLDGSYRLTLT
-1394 PQGNVTSGGVAQ
+1394 PQGNVTSAGVAQ
-1406 VYIFDVSSG
+1406 VFIFDVSG
-1415 LVTNL
+1415 GAVTNL
-1420 RIEGTTTAITPSDGV
+1420 RIEGTTTAISPSDGV

-1449 VTADGASGAAN
+1449 VTADGATGAAN
-1460 IRVEAFLGNNQ
+1460 IRVEALLGKNP
-1471 FNAYTDNNGY
+1471 FIAYTDSNGY
-1481 FGFNLGSTNIDG
+1481 FGFNLGSGNIDG
-1493 SYVLRA
+1493 SYVVRA
-1499 RVNENDNLRADSL
+1499 RVNESDNLRADSL
-1512 ETTTVVSG
+1512 ETTTTVSD
-1520 GLGPVNLVLNLRVPN
+1520 GLGPINLVLNLRAPN

-1540 SGPLGLSTNT
+1540 SGPLGLSTDT
-1550 WVYARKLT
+1550 WVYAKKLN
-1558 QNGGWQEVSNPYRYT
+1558 QNGGWQEISNPYRYT

-1583 EPGTYQFEV
+1583 EPGTYQFDV

-1611 VAGQNKECNVTLP
+1611 IAGQNKVCDITLP

-1642 VEFLKASSN
+1642 VEFLKATSN

-1663 TSTNNIG
+1663 TATNNSG

-1722 SSSSG
+1722 ASSSG

-1736 LISANFDG
+1736 LISGYFDG

-1753 AQSAQAGIFDLNLVN
+1753 AQSAQVGIFDLNLVN

-1786 QVFNITVESST
+1786 QTFNITVESST
-1797 VTSIKQLGSISNLT
+1797 VTSIKQSGSTSNLT
-1811 STSGVYTLTLASS
+1811 AASGIYTLTLASS
-1824 PIAGTVVAPDGT
+1824 PVAGTVVATDGT

-1847 NQQKICQ
+1847 NQQKICS
-1854 YCEISASNSDQSG
+1854 YCEVTATTSDQSG
-1867 YFGFDKVQDGQYEMI
+1867 YFGFDKVEDGQYQMI

-1896 PISVTVT
+1896 PVSVTVT

-1918 NVTGVVRG
+1918 NMTGVVRG

-1934 WIQVF
+1934 WIQVYK
-1939 RVTEN
+1939 VTEN

-1950 ATAKAVYTD
+1950 ATAKGVYTD

-1964 SFNLES
+1964 SFNLEA

-2000 NVTCSITLNSA
+2000 NVTCNITLNSA
-2011 NLKIKIVNDS
+2011 NLKIKIVDDA

-2042 KNANPGFSFTSSGVG
+2042 KNTNPGFSFTSSGVG

-2069 VEPPYNNSLYSRTN
+2069 AEPPYNNSLYSRSV

-2101 ETLTVSGGYYSIPL
+2101 ETLTVSSGYYSIPL

-2126 GGETYTTSAYVQ
+2126 GGETYTNSSYIQV
-2138 IKRFNGKYYDYVDG
+2138 KRFNGKYYDYTDG
-2152 RWVYNGVFGFKVAAG
+2152 RWIYNGVFGFKVAPG
-2167 TYQIEVRPYS
+2167 TYQLEVRPYS
-2177 NSSNGPVVTYVS
+2177 NSTNGPVVTYVS

-2198 TTCNVALS
+2198 ATCNVALS

-2282 LSNAVTQVK
+2282 VSNAVTQVK

-2297 TVTAVSGIYP
+2297 TVTAVSGVYP
-2307 FRLGTPSVRGKVLQP
+2307 FRLGTPSVSGKVLEP

-2340 QENKWIYS
+2340 EENKWIYS
-2348 TNTDTSGNFA
+2348 TNTDASGNFA
-2358 LTIPDGTYVIQ
+2358 LTIPDGTYVIR

-2384 QTITVSGGSMSGTI
+2384 QTITVSGGAMSGTI

-2417 PVPLANV
+2417 PVGLANV

-2449 DKANPDCPNRCSLM
+2449 DKANPDCPSNCSLM

-2474 KRYAISSI
+2474 KRYTIGAI
-2482 GNIGDKAIGGVTSRV
+2482 GNIGDKAIGGVTSRA
-2497 TVVVPQTGSLTLP
+2497 TVVVPQSGSLTLP

-2542 GLNLD
+2542 GLNLE

-2607 GWYQVNKLNVS
+2607 GWYQVNKLNSS

-2639 LPNGTF
+2639 LPDGSF

-2667 GVASGSEISA
+2667 GVASGSEISD
-2677 GIATVVLP
+2677 GKATVVLP

-2763 ALANRNITI
+2763 ALSNRNITI

>member
-1 MKAFWLSHRTG
+1 
-12 LRAKTIK
+12 
-19 SLIVA
+19 
-24 LLIPL
+24 
-29 FSFGGPSGFYTA
+29 
-41 AQALSNPVPKSST
+41 
-54 NDAKSVTA
+54 
-62 CSSKYKLAFQ
+62 
-72 YSKTNKSQYS
+72 
-82 AMMLGW
+82 
-88 RRGTPTV
+88 
-95 LSNEANMLLEWKR
+95 
-108 GTPTVTAL
+108 
-116 LGGAQTALTRFLSA
+116 
-130 NPSANVE
+130 
-137 PNLLIIDDQFDTQTA
+137 
-152 VDAANSAVA
+152 
-161 DGCVLGVIGP
+161 
-171 SSSHIAK
+171 
-178 YVIPIYS
+178 
-185 AAGIPMISPSAIDP
+185 
-199 SLANTSGGTF
+199 
-209 HRIVLPEDPNDLRT
+209 
-223 LNTLKAMGITKPA
+223 
-236 IFEDD
+236 
-241 QSNPDLMSRW
+241 
-251 ARAPNILTQ
+251 
-260 SLLEWKRGTPTVTA
+260 
-274 RTEIINKLK
+274 
-283 AEGANGYLFNGYGGY
+283 
-298 DGYNGNSELAGLF
+298 
-311 AGELYS
+311 
-317 VCPSCKPLVYGE
+317 
-329 NSGILF
+329 
-335 MDEKWIS
+335 
-342 TGNFGFDSFTALSNS
+342 
-357 MPMQFHSSTIQEY
+357 
-370 FDYFG
+370 
-375 NTQYLAESYDA
+375 
-386 TKFLLAG
+386 
-393 ILAGNTTRSNLNT
+393 
-406 FINTKKFNGLSG
+406 
-418 PISFE
+418 
-423 SNGELSGRTQLR
+423 
-435 FSVINQQI
+435 
-443 TAVSGLPSGYVPNE
+443 
-457 AVSSFTPSS
+457 
-466 PTLTNLTIKVKDF
+466 
-479 TDSAT
+479 
-484 ASFIDVNTAYA
+484 
-495 NYRISRLADSSAV
+495 
-508 LSLPNG
+508 
-514 VSTITVSPNS
+514 
-524 PTLKAVDRQEIGIR
+524 
-538 RSQFEVTVTS
+538 
-548 GSITSVKNL
+548 
-557 KDNSSVS
+557 
-564 ASGGIYNLKLPAPTV
+564 
-579 IMKLG
+579 
-584 SSTNFEGAQ
+584 
-593 LIVEP
+593 
-598 YITSSLNQLR
+598 
-608 EGDSGYFNSNNEV
+608 
-621 FLTYVPKYK
+621 
-630 YDYSFAFNKP
+630 
-640 EWWQNK
+640 
-646 GYAGGTFMA
+646 
-655 SSLTSDP
+655 
-662 FTISVTPPTSKIT
+662 
-675 GQLSGT
+675 
-681 FGTDSKVYLEMFE
+681 
-694 GRWRPDGSTQISTDG
+694 
-709 HFGFPGYNDF
+709 
-719 PLRIRA
+719 
-725 VSIVDGKQVSFA
+725 
-737 YSESFTLTTGSPTKL
+737 
-752 NLSVTL
+752 
-758 PTLNVSGQATVD
+758 
-770 GVAQP
+770 
-775 NADFS
+775 
-780 VQISTP
+780 
-786 TGRLTVL
+786 
-793 NSKTDASGNFSLGLP
+793 
-808 SDTYT
+808 
-813 ITFAQPGTRDF
+813 
-824 ATTQIQC
+824 
-831 VVVGGVS
+831 
-838 KTCNAAL
+838 
-845 GAPTLVGILS
+845 
-855 GIPGLT
+855 
-861 KASAY
+861 
-866 LFNDYGGGKWY
+866 
-877 MSKMGYNTPLNSN
+877 MGYNVPLNSE
-890 NKFSFFTTPGTY
+890 NKFSFFTVPGTY
-902 RIQFM
+902 RVQFM
-907 VWANGRNY
+907 IWANGKNY
-915 AVFGPKCVVVAGSK
+915 AVFGPKCVVVAGVK

-934 TFPADK
+934 AFPTDK
-940 FNIKFKNLNGTAFTG
+940 FNFKVKNLDGTPYVGSAS
-955 NMAVNFS
+955 VNFS
-962 LATTN
+962 LTTTN
-967 EQVMG
+967 EQITG
-972 MQTTLK
+972 LQTTLNIA
-978 VLESDTFTVPLIDG
+978 ESDSFTVPLLDG
-992 DYKLKINPAID
+992 EYKFRINPRIESAT
-1003 SVTTGVS
+1003 VGVS

-1016 ITSGS
+1016 VSSGAIS
-1021 VTNLKP
+1021 SFVA
-1027 TDTSTAIT
+1027 TDTTTAIT
-1035 ASGGIFSLTLGQPQL
+1035 ASSGIFSLVLGRPQL
-1050 AGRVFDSNGTT
+1050 AGRVVGSDGVT
-1061 PLSGMRIYYGKP
+1061 PLSNMRIYFGTP
-1073 GVAEY
+1073 GVSENT
-1078 VGPITDA
+1078 GPKTNA
-1085 SGFFIF
+1085 SGNFVF
-1091 DLANKI
+1091 NTNTKI
-1097 VDGPINIWALD
+1097 SNGVISVWALD
-1108 AYSKKLITTGI
+1108 SFNKKIPTAGI
-1119 STGTNIESVT
+1119 SIGTSIESVT

-1136 TNIVLVARSPNLTG
+1136 TDILLRAKEPNLTG
-1150 TVSAPGGVAK
+1150 IVSAPGGVAK
-1160 MNYLRLLTL
+1160 QNFLRLLTL

-1176 SGRTMRTGT
+1176 NGRTMRTGT

-1201 TYSDNSVGGL
+1201 TYSDSTVGGL
-1211 ETLGPICAVTSDTP
+1211 ETLGPICAVSSDTP
-1225 TVCNI
+1225 TICNI

-1235 NVTGSVSV
+1235 NLTGTVSV
-1243 SGKTTSFW
+1243 SGKTTDFW

-1269 DWGSEN
+1269 DWGSQN

-1283 GTYRASVGLYVYGEN
+1283 GTYRASVGLYVYGES

-1311 VVPSTGS
+1311 VVPSTGL
-1318 VICSIAAPAPNLK
+1318 VVCDIAAPAPNLK

-1359 GYNNISSGYLQ
+1359 GYNNISSSFLQ
-1370 KTSGGLGST
+1370 KTTGGLGST
-1379 FESPLLDGSYRLTLT
+1379 FESSLLDGSYRLTLT

-1406 VYIFDVSSG
+1406 VFIFDVSNG
-1415 LVTNL
+1415 VVTNL
-1420 RIEGTTTAITPSDGV
+1420 RIEGTTTAISPSDGV

-1449 VTADGASGAAN
+1449 VTADGATGAAN
-1460 IRVEAFLGNNQ
+1460 IRVEALLGKNP
-1471 FNAYTDNNGY
+1471 FIAYTDSNGY
-1481 FGFNLGSTNIDG
+1481 FGFNLGSENIDG
-1493 SYVLRA
+1493 SYVVRA
-1499 RVNENDNLRADSL
+1499 RVNESDNLRADSL
-1512 ETTTVVSG
+1512 ETTTTVSD
-1520 GLGPVNLVLNLRVPN
+1520 GLGPINLVLNLRAPN

-1540 SGPLGLSTNT
+1540 SGPLGLSTDT
-1550 WVYARKLT
+1550 WVYAKKLN
-1558 QNGGWQEVSNPYRYT
+1558 QNGGWQEISNPYRYT

-1583 EPGTYQFEV
+1583 EPGTYQFDV

-1611 VAGQNKECNVTLP
+1611 IAGQNKVCDITLP

-1642 VEFLKASSN
+1642 VEFLKATSN

-1663 TSTNNIG
+1663 TATNNSG

-1722 SSSSG
+1722 ASSSG

-1736 LISANFDG
+1736 LISGYFDG

-1753 AQSAQAGIFDLNLVN
+1753 AQSAQVGIFDLNLVN

-1786 QVFNITVESST
+1786 QTFNITVESST
-1797 VTSIKQLGSISNLT
+1797 VTSIKQSGSTSNLT
-1811 STSGVYTLTLASS
+1811 AASGIYTLTLASS
-1824 PIAGTVVAPDGT
+1824 PVAGTVVATDGT

-1847 NQQKICQ
+1847 NQQKICP
-1854 YCEISASNSDQSG
+1854 YCEVTATTSDQSG
-1867 YFGFDKVQDGQYEMI
+1867 YFGFDKVEDGQYQMI

-1896 PISVTVT
+1896 PVSVTVT

-1918 NVTGVVRG
+1918 NMTGVVRG

-1934 WIQVF
+1934 WIQVYK
-1939 RVTEN
+1939 VTEN

-1950 ATAKAVYTD
+1950 ATAKGVYTD

-1964 SFNLES
+1964 SFNLEA

-2000 NVTCSITLNSA
+2000 NVTCNITLNSA
-2011 NLKIKIVNDS
+2011 NLKIKIVDDA

-2042 KNANPGFSFTSSGVG
+2042 KNTNPSFSFTSSGVG

-2069 VEPPYNNSLYSRTN
+2069 AEPPYNNSLYSRSV

-2101 ETLTVSGGYYSIPL
+2101 ETLTVSSGYYSIPL

-2126 GGETYTTSAYVQ
+2126 GGETYTNSSYIQV
-2138 IKRFNGKYYDYVDG
+2138 KRFNGKYYDYTDG
-2152 RWVYNGVFGFKVAAG
+2152 RWVYNGVFGFKVAPG
-2167 TYQIEVRPYS
+2167 TYQLEVRPYS
-2177 NSSNGPVVTYVS
+2177 NSTNGPVVTYVS

-2198 TTCNVALS
+2198 ATCNVALS

-2282 LSNAVTQVK
+2282 VSNAVTQVK

-2297 TVTAVSGIYP
+2297 TVTAVSGVYP
-2307 FRLGTPSVRGKVLQP
+2307 FRLGTPSVSGKVLEP

-2340 QENKWIYS
+2340 EENKWIYS
-2348 TNTDTSGNFA
+2348 TNTDASGNFA
-2358 LTIPDGTYVIQ
+2358 LTIPDGTYVIR

-2384 QTITVSGGSMSGTI
+2384 QTITVSGGAMSGTI

-2417 PVPLANV
+2417 PVGLANV

-2449 DKANPDCPNRCSLM
+2449 DKANPDCPSNCSLM

-2474 KRYAISSI
+2474 KRYTIGAI
-2482 GNIGDKAIGGVTSRV
+2482 GNIGDKAIGGVTSRA
-2497 TVVVPQTGSLTLP
+2497 TVVVPQSGSLTLP

-2542 GLNLD
+2542 GLNLE

-2607 GWYQVNKLNVS
+2607 GWYQVNKLNSS

-2639 LPNGTF
+2639 LPDGSF

-2667 GVASGSEISA
+2667 GVASGSEISD
-2677 GIATVVLP
+2677 GKATVVLP

-2714 TKTISTVT
+2714 TKTISTIT

-2763 ALANRNITI
+2763 ALSNRNITI